1 MGKHIL
7 LTNTSQQHHHQD
19 GHQLQMFGPLLT
31 MVLQQ
36 QTIVMFLTLQNT
48 QQDFHLRQMGI
59 QYISTFSIDEGF
71 SDCYQTLDNN
81 FFSLNIK

>member
-1 MGKHIL
+1 MGRLIL
-7 LTNTSQQHHHQD
+7 LTNTSQVYRQQD

-59 QYISTFSIDEGF
+59 QYISTFLLLLKRIIIT
-71 SDCYQTLDNN
+71 Q
-81 FFSLNIK
+81 